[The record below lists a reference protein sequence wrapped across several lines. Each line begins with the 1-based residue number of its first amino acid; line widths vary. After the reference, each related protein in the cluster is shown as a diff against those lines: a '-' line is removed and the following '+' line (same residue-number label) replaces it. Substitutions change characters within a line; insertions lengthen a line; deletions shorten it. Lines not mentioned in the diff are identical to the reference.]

1 MDRIECTK
9 ATTRTSRSRR
19 ARPRGERGIVRPN
32 SIVVSL
38 IAGIALGGAALA
50 QEAAPPVDP
59 APQQNAMVRFV
70 HLAPNAEVAGVTFA
84 RTDEEGVRL
93 TPEEVATLGYRDAT
107 EYFAL
112 PAGEYDVTLGTAG
125 AAAADVRDPVATE
138 PPGESVVAVRLRD
151 GEIDMDGEFP
161 AGSVTFEIV
170 NDGSIEHDFAIEGV
184 LDGTNGPLAPGE
196 STTVTVDL
204 EPGDY
209 RAYCPVGDH
218 AEQGMELEFTV
229 TEAEDADVDDGEE
242 AEDADAEAE
251 DAEEADAEAEDA
263 DADADDAEAEDAE
276 AEEAAAA
283 ARPGTVEL
291 VAPAL
296 DQTINFRANRYYTV
310 AIIGLVLPQEVLEPE
325 ENGGFFAW
333 LRGLFTGDDPADRD
347 ALALRF
353 EVIEDDMDAFIE
365 PDATRI
371 RVVHAAPGT
380 ASLDVAVAGERGTL
394 ARNIDF
400 GDVSRNLNLAAGE
413 TMLEVRPTG
422 SRAVA
427 LDLADVD
434 LGFGM
439 IHTVFIVGTP
449 IEEVPLEAVV
459 LSDTPIA
466 LPVADPVDP
475 MAPAAPAAP
484 AEPAEPADPDPE
496 PEEPADPEPDD
507 EPEEEEEDGA
517 AGG

>member
-1 MDRIECTK
+1 M
-9 ATTRTSRSRR
+9 
-19 ARPRGERGIVRPN
+19 
-32 SIVVSL
+32 SIRFVVWL
-38 IAGIALGGAALA
+38 IAGIAMGGAALA
-50 QEAAPPVDP
+50 QEAAQPVVP
-59 APQQNAMVRFV
+59 APQENAMVRFV
-70 HLAPNAEVAGVTFA
+70 HLAPNAEAAAVTFR
-84 RTDEEGVRL
+84 RTDDEGVVS
-93 TPEEVATLGYRDAT
+93 TPEEVAGLRYLDAT
-107 EYFAL
+107 EHFTL
-112 PAGEYDVTLGTAG
+112 PAGEYVVTLGTAE
-125 AAAADVRDPVATE
+125 AAATGVRDPVAMDE
-138 PPGESVVAVRLRD
+138 MGETVVTVRLRD
-151 GEIDMDGEFP
+151 GEIDMDGAFA

-170 NDGSIEHDFAIEGV
+170 NDGTIEHDFAIEGV

-196 STTVTVDL
+196 SATVTVDL
-204 EPGDY
+204 EPGEY

-218 AEQGMELEFTV
+218 AEQGMEFAFTV
-229 TEAEDADVDDGEE
+229 TEAEAADLDDAEE

-251 DAEEADAEAEDA
+251 DAE
-263 DADADDAEAEDAE
+263 AEDAE
-276 AEEAAAA
+276 AEEAEDVT
-283 ARPGTVEL
+283 RPGTVEL

-296 DQTINFRANRYYTV
+296 DQTITFRANRFYTV
-310 AIIGLVLPQEVLEPE
+310 AIIGLVLPQEALETE

-347 ALALRF
+347 VLALRF
-353 EVIEDDMDAFIE
+353 EVLEDDMDAFIE

-394 ARNIDF
+394 ARDIDF
-400 GDVSRNLNLAAGE
+400 GNVSRNVNLGAGE

-427 LDLADVD
+427 LDLAEVD

-439 IHTVFIVGTP
+439 IHTIFIVGTP

-466 LPVADPVDP
+466 SPFPDPVDP
-475 MAPAAPAAP
+475 MTPAAPVAP
-484 AEPAEPADPDPE
+484 AEPVQPVDPDPE
-496 PEEPADPEPDD
+496 PAEPADPEPDD